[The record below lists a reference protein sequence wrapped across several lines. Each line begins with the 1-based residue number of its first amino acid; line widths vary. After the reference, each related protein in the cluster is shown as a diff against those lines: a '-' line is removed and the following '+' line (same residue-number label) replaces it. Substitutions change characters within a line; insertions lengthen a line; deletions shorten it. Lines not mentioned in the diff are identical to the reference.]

1 MNIKETYETFLAQ
14 TGNDL
19 VAASLTLAS
28 VLQAE
33 QQPPML
39 TVDEAALRL
48 NLCTKKVYSMCRLGE
63 LPSVKVG
70 RVVRIPVEEIE
81 RFEANIRR
89 PKAPPRLTGY
99 QHF

>member
-1 MNIKETYETFLAQ
+1 MKIKETYETFLAQ

-48 NLCTKKVYSMCRLGE
+48 ERVRL
-63 LPSVKVG
+63 LPMS
-70 RVVRIPVEEIE
+70 
-81 RFEANIRR
+81 RR
-89 PKAPPRLTGY
+89 TC
-99 QHF
+99 Q